1 MRAIHNQQF
10 LADVK
15 ARLLDV
21 FADRLR
27 GVVLYGSSAR
37 GDAAPDSDIDLLV
50 LLDPPVNLGPDV
62 DAVVG
67 TLYPLQ
73 LELERRIN
81 ALPVPYP
88 SYEAGEFGLYRNAK
102 REGVLA

>member
-1 MRAIHNQQF
+1 MHNQQF
-10 LADVK
+10 LAEAK
-15 ARLLDV
+15 SRLVRVL
-21 FADRLR
+21 ADRLR

-50 LLDPPVNLGPDV
+50 LLDPPVNLGPDL
-62 DAVVG
+62 DAVVS

-73 LELERRIN
+73 LELDRPIN
-81 ALPVPYP
+81 AMPVPYP

-102 REGVLA
+102 RKGILA